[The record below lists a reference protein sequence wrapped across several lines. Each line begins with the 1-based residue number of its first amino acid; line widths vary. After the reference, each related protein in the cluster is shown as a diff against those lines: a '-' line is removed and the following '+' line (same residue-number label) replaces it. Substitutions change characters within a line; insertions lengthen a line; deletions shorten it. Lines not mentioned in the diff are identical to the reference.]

1 MRSSWRTRSGRTR
14 EILDRA
20 VSLDPDLAA
29 VLGAA
34 AVAGFLALGGA
45 WRRRREVERFCV
57 ACGRRL
63 IAGIR
68 TCDCKL

>member
-1 MRSSWRTRSGRTR
+1 V
-14 EILDRA
+14 I
-20 VSLDPDLAA
+20 DPDLAA

-34 AVAGFLALGGA
+34 AFAGLLAVAGA
-45 WRRRREVERFCV
+45 WRRRRDVERFCV

-68 TCDCKL
+68 TCDCNL